1 LNWIDVLIV
10 AVFAWFTYSA
20 FQAGMIREVVTIVG
34 ALFAVALAGL
44 FYQELAQDVEVAV
57 DNTETAKIIAFVMIF
72 GAVVLASQLTALFL
86 KQAATLLMLGL
97 FDSLGGAFIGIFKA
111 FIFVEIA
118 LIFAITFPSL
128 HLENDIDS
136 SAFAPFFL
144 DILPILKAILPGEFK
159 NAIDAF

>member
-1 LNWIDVLIV
+1 MNWIDVLIV